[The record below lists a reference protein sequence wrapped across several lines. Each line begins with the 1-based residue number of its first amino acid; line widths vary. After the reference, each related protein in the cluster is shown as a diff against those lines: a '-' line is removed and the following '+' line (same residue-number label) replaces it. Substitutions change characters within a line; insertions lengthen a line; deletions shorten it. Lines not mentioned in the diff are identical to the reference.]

1 MAAKFAFFPPNP
13 PSYKVVTDNMTGL
26 LLLTLFPHRKNVFGT
41 RWQRQPC
48 STPTATQLILA
59 RCTSSS
65 SNSASTSALTSWGGF
80 YVFLQFRPPPPPPL
94 PFFSFPQSLCSASSF
109 FLRAFQQVLV
119 FLIVINLELF
129 VNVWFVDVDCRI
141 LLFCFFF
148 RGAGGILT

>member
-1 MAAKFAFFPPNP
+1 MATSTVLYSHGNAADLGQM
-13 PSYKVVTDNMTGL
+13 YE
-26 LLLTLFPHRKNVFGT
+26 LFI
-41 RWQRQPC
+41 
-48 STPTATQLILA
+48 QLSIHLRVNLMGWVLCFLA
-59 RCTSSS
+59 VSSS
-65 SNSASTSALTSWGGF
+65 S
-80 YVFLQFRPPPPPPL
+80 PPPL

>member
-59 RCTSSS
+59 RFSSS
-65 SNSASTSALTSWGGF
+65 S
-80 YVFLQFRPPPPPPL
+80 PPPL

-119 FLIVINLELF
+119 RALTRQHA
-129 VNVWFVDVDCRI
+129 DY
-141 LLFCFFF
+141 
-148 RGAGGILT
+148 GGRRQASMLQSSR